1 VTSAFSS
8 SISGK
13 EMSTVNMG
21 ALVYD
26 VGMEEDPA
34 TKDVAVGHADGRSIT
49 AEFHFENQI
58 FTLCSLPSQ
67 VLRPRQRHVR
77 AQETDNVAGRVA
89 KLGLLEAGK

>member
-26 VGMEEDPA
+26 VGLEEDPT
-34 TKDVAVGHADGRSIT
+34 TKEVAVGTQTGG
-49 AEFHFENQI
+49 
-58 FTLCSLPSQ
+58 
-67 VLRPRQRHVR
+67 V
-77 AQETDNVAGRVA
+77 
-89 KLGLLEAGK
+89 